1 MRREVLDVV
10 RLGAILGACLLLFST
25 MATASP
31 RQIAGTARVIDGDT
45 LSVAGAMVRLEGI
58 DAPELTQRCA
68 VEGGSWRAGDAARAY
83 LAQLVSSKPVT
94 CTGMGEDK
102 YGRLIARC
110 HANGRD
116 LGAQLVREGL
126 AWAFVRY
133 SKTFV
138 GQEAVARRARVGIW
152 RAQCAPAWSYRR
164 SRWSAEAAA
173 APDGCAIKGN
183 VSQHGRI
190 YHMPWDR
197 WYGRTRIDPT
207 RGERWFCDERE
218 AREAGWRRAAS

>member
-1 MRREVLDVV
+1 MKLEVRDAS
-10 RLGAILGACLLLFST
+10 RLGAILGICLSLFAN

-31 RQIAGTARVIDGDT
+31 RHIAGTARVIDGDT
-45 LSVAGAMVRLEGI
+45 LSVAGTMVRLEGI
-58 DAPELTQRCA
+58 DAPELAQLCPL
-68 VEGGSWRAGDAARAY
+68 EGGSWRAGDAARAY
-83 LAQLVSSKPVT
+83 LAHLVSRKTVT

-110 HANGRD
+110 RANGRD
-116 LGAQLVREGL
+116 LAAQLVREGL

-138 GQEAVARRARVGIW
+138 DQEAVARRARIGIW

-164 SRWSAEAAA
+164 ARWTSEAVA
-173 APDGCAIKGN
+173 APAGCAIKGN
-183 VSQHGRI
+183 VSRHGRI

-197 WYGRTRIDPT
+197 WYGCTRIDPT
-207 RGERWFCDERE
+207 LGERWFCDERE